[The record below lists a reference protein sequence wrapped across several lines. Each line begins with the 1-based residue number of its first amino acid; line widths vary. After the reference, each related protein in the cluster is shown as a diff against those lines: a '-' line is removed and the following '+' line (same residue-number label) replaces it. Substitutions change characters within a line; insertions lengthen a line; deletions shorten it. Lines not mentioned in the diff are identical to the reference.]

1 MLLKD
6 KVIFV
11 TGSATGLGQGFAIAF
26 AKEGAKV
33 VINTSKNKEG
43 LAETERIIKE
53 NGGEVLSLIG
63 DVSDKATTESM
74 IAKTIERFGTID
86 VVVNNAAVLA
96 DFKASLDITEEEWD
110 RIMAVN
116 LKGVYLMTNAALPHM
131 LNKGKGTFINISSI
145 GGSVSGVGDDA
156 YITSKHAV
164 IGYTK
169 QIAYNYSQYGIR
181 ALTLSPGLTDTPMV
195 NYVIE
200 SGRREAVRQV
210 ANTPTGEI
218 GTVEDVANLAV
229 FLASDK
235 AKRINA
241 GDYKVDGGQHI
252 GADLERNGGVKLT
265 W

>member
-6 KVIFV
+6 KVAVI

-33 VINTSKNKEG
+33 IINTSKNIEA
-43 LAETERIIKE
+43 LAETEKIIKE
-53 NGGEVLSLIG
+53 NGGEVLSFVC
-63 DVSDKATTESM
+63 DVSDKKAVEEM
-74 IAKTIERFGTID
+74 MEKGIEHFGKID
-86 VVVNNAAVLA
+86 ILVNNAAVLA

-110 RIMAVN
+110 KIMDVN
-116 LKGVYLMTNAALPHM
+116 LKGVYLTTNAVLPHM
-131 LNKGKGTFINISSI
+131 LNRGKGTIINVSSI
-145 GGSVSGVGDDA
+145 GGSISGVGDDA

-218 GTVEDVANLAV
+218 GTVEDVTNFAV

-241 GDYKVDGGQHI
+241 GDYKIDGGQHI
-252 GADLERNGGVKLT
+252 GADLEKNGGVKYT

>member
-6 KVIFV
+6 KVILV
-11 TGSATGLGQGFAIAF
+11 TGAATGLGKGFAIAF

-33 VINTSKNKEG
+33 IINTSRNEEALKEV
-43 LAETERIIKE
+43 EDEIKSI
-53 NGGEVLSLIG
+53 GGESLSVIC
-63 DVSDKATTESM
+63 DVSNKKEVDEMIKKSLDK
-74 IAKTIERFGTID
+74 FGKID
-86 VVVNNAAVLA
+86 VLVNNAAVLA
-96 DFKASLDITEEEWD
+96 DFKSSLKITEEEWD
-110 RIMAVN
+110 KVMAVN
-116 LKGVYLMTNAALPHM
+116 VKGPYLLTNAVLPSM
-131 LNKGKGTFINISSI
+131 LKRGEGTIMNIASI

-156 YITSKHAV
+156 YITSKHAL

-181 ALTLSPGLTDTPMV
+181 AFTLSPGLTDTPMV

-210 ANTPTGEI
+210 KNTPTGTI
-218 GTVEDVANLAV
+218 GTVEEVSNFAV

-241 GDYKVDGGQHI
+241 GDYKIDGGQHI
-252 GADLERNGGVKLT
+252 GADLERDGGVKHY
-265 W
+265 

>member
-6 KVIFV
+6 KVVFI

-33 VINTSKNKEG
+33 VINTGRNVEG
-43 LAETERIIKE
+43 LAETEKVIKE
-53 NGGEVLSLIG
+53 NGGEVLSLLG
-63 DVSDKATTESM
+63 DVSDK
-74 IAKTIERFGTID
+74 KTVETMVEKALEHFGTID

-110 RIMAVN
+110 KIMAVN
-116 LKGVYLMTNAALPHM
+116 LKGVYLMTNAVLPHM
-131 LNKGKGTFINISSI
+131 LDKGKGTFINVASI

-164 IGYTK
+164 LGYTK

-218 GTVEDVANLAV
+218 GTVEDVTNFAV

-241 GDYKVDGGQHI
+241 GDYKIDGGQHI
-252 GADLERNGGVKLT
+252 GADLEKNGGVKYT